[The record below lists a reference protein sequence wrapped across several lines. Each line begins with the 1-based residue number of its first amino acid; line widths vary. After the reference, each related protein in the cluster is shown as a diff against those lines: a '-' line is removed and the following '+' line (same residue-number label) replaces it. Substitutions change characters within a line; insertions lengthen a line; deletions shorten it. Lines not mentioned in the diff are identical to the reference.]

1 MLNRGRPILPVVL
14 TALAVGLLCVGL
26 PGLAKPPPPPPPP
39 ATPQYKVLDLGV
51 MDFYPD
57 PVMNDQ
63 GQVACMAY
71 NGLLQEVVVITPRD
85 SNGDGFWDSVSKLTI
100 EMPDLAWF
108 VTSLGLDGDQAL
120 EMDSLNFSNVRIGKG
135 GVVSGTITG
144 YVYSRIDEE
153 WYYEFYR
160 GFVVKPADS
169 TGDGI
174 NDVPLTDLGV
184 GEVHLGDGGI
194 ECFLSTSVLDMNES
208 GCIVGYIST
217 FHYDATGRPVYAE
230 DTNHAFRIVP
240 KDTNGDGIG
249 DTWFEDTDPADGV
262 NDLIELLGASGSL
275 AIAVDD
281 AGRVYV
287 SNQDGSGFVVFPD
300 GYESKT
306 KSSLDQMW
314 IAAGNSGG
322 LAVGS
327 YRTGRTFR
335 GGSYT
340 FPVQAPCLIQGLD
353 TGGVIGPDLWFRD
366 ANNDGKND
374 LMVKLGTLSGYTDES
389 KAVAVNDG
397 GEIVGYGVSSTSKNG
412 WVYRALIWKNR
423 VAVDLNTLISQ
434 PGVVLREASA
444 ITQTGAIT
452 QKGAILCGGT
462 DAAGAWHGYLLMP

>member
-1 MLNRGRPILPVVL
+1 MLNRGRPILAVSL

-39 ATPQYKVLDLGV
+39 PPTPQYKVLDLGV
-51 MDFYPD
+51 RDSYPD

-63 GQVACMAY
+63 GQVACIADD
-71 NGLLQEVVVITPRD
+71 GLGQKVVVITPRD

-100 EMPDLAWF
+100 LMPDRAWF
-108 VTSLGLDGDQAL
+108 VDSLGLTSDQELGNLMFWGVA
-120 EMDSLNFSNVRIGKG
+120 IGKD
-135 GVVSGTITG
+135 GVVSGTVGG
-144 YVYSRIDEE
+144 YVYSLIDEE
-153 WYYEFYR
+153 WSYEFYR

-169 TGDGI
+169 NGDGI

-184 GEVHLGDGGI
+184 GEVHPGVGDI
-194 ECFLSTSVLDMNES
+194 ECFLSTSVFDMNES
-208 GCIVGYIST
+208 GCIVGIIST
-217 FHYDATGRPVYAE
+217 FHYNASGWPVYAE

>member
-1 MLNRGRPILPVVL
+1 M
-14 TALAVGLLCVGL
+14 
-26 PGLAKPPPPPPPP
+26 
-39 ATPQYKVLDLGV
+39 LDLGV
-51 MDFYPD
+51 TDSYSY

-63 GQVACMAY
+63 GQVAY
-71 NGLLQEVVVITPRD
+71 IPRDGLYQQVVVITPRD
-85 SNGDGFWDSVSKLTI
+85 SNGDGFWDNVSKLTI
-100 EMPDLAWF
+100 EMPDRAWF
-108 VTSLGLDGDQAL
+108 VDSLGLGDDQELCYLMFWGVA
-120 EMDSLNFSNVRIGKG
+120 IGKD
-135 GVVSGTITG
+135 GVVSGTVGG
-144 YVYSRIDEE
+144 YVYRPSDDE
-153 WYYEFYR
+153 WSYEFYR
-160 GFVVKPADS
+160 GFVVKPADT

-184 GEVHLGDGGI
+184 GEPDPDAGDIG
-194 ECFLSTSVLDMNES
+194 CFLSTLVFDMNES
-208 GCIVGYIST
+208 GCIVGQIST
-217 FHYDATGRPVYAE
+217 FHYDERNLPVYAE

-249 DTWFEDTDPADGV
+249 DIWFEDTNGDGV
-262 NDLIELLGASGSL
+262 NDLIELLGESGSL
-275 AIAVDD
+275 ASAVDD

-300 GYESKT
+300 GFESKT
-306 KSSLDQMW
+306 KSSLDRMW
-314 IAAGNSGG
+314 NAAGNSGG

-335 GGSYT
+335 GGLYT

-366 ANNDGKND
+366 VNNDGKND

-389 KAVAVNDG
+389 KAEAVNDG

-412 WVYRALIWKNR
+412 WVYRALIWKNQ